1 MRILADVELQD
12 ILRFID
18 IVGIKGHGQQYWQKG
33 WSDEMSWP
41 SAWLGCV

>member
-18 IVGIKGHGQQYWQKG
+18 IVGNKGHDQQYRQKG
-33 WSDEMSWP
+33 
-41 SAWLGCV
+41 